1 MSNYTAEG
9 VLQEI
14 FATEQKTASFAS
26 REFILRVP
34 TNNEQY
40 PNYVKFQLVQ
50 DRCDLIEPYSEEDEI
65 RVHFNLVG
73 KKWQD
78 KYFVNLT
85 AWKIERTSQEVSRK
99 PKEELKSQYEQKEA
113 VAQEPNQGYDDLPF

>member
-1 MSNYTAEG
+1 M
-9 VLQEI
+9 QEI

-78 KYFVNLT
+78 KSFVNLT

-99 PKEELKSQYEQKEA
+99 PKEELKSQVQSERGCCARAESG
-113 VAQEPNQGYDDLPF
+113 V